1 MTPSEYIDKAIHAI
15 NTDQPNLAMLYM
27 QRGMVETDRIRRER
41 KMQSVMGQLSLIADA
56 FADLGRAITE
66 QVAPVFKVF
75 AAAFSGW
82 EEEMDNRF
90 WMQVSE

>member
-15 NTDQPNLAMLYM
+15 NTDQPNLAMLYLR
-27 QRGMVETDRIRRER
+27 RGMVESDEIRRQR
-41 KMQSVMGQLSLIADA
+41 KMKSVMGQLSLMAEA
-56 FADLGRAITE
+56 FADFGRAITE